1 MEVEEVCRFLL
12 TANTHRGLLNY
23 NRLPFCIKCA
33 SAIFQEVM
41 GTMLNDVPFAMP
53 YMDDIIIAS
62 RSEEEYYDH
71 LQDVFLALEYGFRL
85 KVEECSFSM
94 ISITYL
100 GTITDSRGRRP
111 DPERVHV
118 FVNIPAPSNV
128 KMLQSCFWK

>member
-1 MEVEEVCRFLL
+1 
-12 TANTHRGLLNY
+12 
-23 NRLPFCIKCA
+23 
-33 SAIFQEVM
+33 
-41 GTMLNDVPFAMP
+41 MLNDVPFAMP

-111 DPERVHV
+111 YPERVHV
-118 FVNIPAPSNV
+118 IVNIPAPSNV
-128 KMLQSCFWK
+128 KMLQSCFWE